1 MTEMPYSVEVAGEGE
16 DVEVGALADV
26 DVGDLGE
33 GHLLEEDALVLVEPA
48 LQPVDLRER
57 GRHVGAV
64 RDEEHELA
72 RRLAAVARRPG
83 AGSYA
88 TSPPV
93 FVSMFAIW
101 VLDFL

>member
-16 DVEVGALADV
+16 DVEVGALADE

-72 RRLAAVARRPG
+72 RWHAAVARRPG
-83 AGSYA
+83 ASNGNLYA
-88 TSPPV
+88 RTQ
-93 FVSMFAIW
+93 
-101 VLDFL
+101 